1 MILRGSNFSKTELII
16 PDISP
21 LALAKKDTEPYFGLK
36 KAKFSNEVK
45 SVAQVFLW
53 AA

>member
-16 PDISP
+16 QDLSP